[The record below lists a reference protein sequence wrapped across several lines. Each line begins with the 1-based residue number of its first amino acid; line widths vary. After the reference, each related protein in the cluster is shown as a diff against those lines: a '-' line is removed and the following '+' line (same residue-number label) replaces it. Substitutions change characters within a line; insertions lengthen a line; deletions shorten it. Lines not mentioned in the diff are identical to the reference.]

1 MSAMYIVG
9 GVGERVLGESGT
21 LVWWVVYG
29 MHGTWDNACWWQV
42 AMQSKQAMSNTPG
55 VLGIGERSHARPEKH
70 IIRMLPLQRPTPGT
84 GEVLRKSIDG
94 NGATNPIIHDWRIDT
109 ERKNVLPLASY
120 RSGAKGAAVPD
131 PVDAV
136 DDGDGAVAG
145 ADEEGVEGVDLE
157 ERRVDGLVRRGE
169 RLADDLPAEDA
180 ASAGRLPE
188 AAGAE
193 EVGVDRLCVCVEKC
207 REASRAGKV

>member
-1 MSAMYIVG
+1 MNPAIGASTP
-9 GVGERVLGESGT
+9 EESG
-21 LVWWVVYG
+21 
-29 MHGTWDNACWWQV
+29 
-42 AMQSKQAMSNTPG
+42 
-55 VLGIGERSHARPEKH
+55 
-70 IIRMLPLQRPTPGT
+70 
-84 GEVLRKSIDG
+84 
-94 NGATNPIIHDWRIDT
+94 
-109 ERKNVLPLASY
+109 VLPLAPY

-180 ASAGRLPE
+180 AGAGRLPE

-193 EVGVDRLCVCVEKC
+193 EVGVDRLCVCVEKG